1 MNVYEATFEK
11 NPLVSNTET
20 FLAKDWAE
28 ATTKAAKLL
37 ESQKEGNKHPNQVEL
52 VSLKKLCEL
61 SEVA

>member
-1 MNVYEATFEK
+1 MNVYEATFER
-11 NPLVSNTET
+11 NSLVSTTET
-20 FLAKDWAE
+20 FLAKDWTE

-37 ESQKEGNKHPNQVEL
+37 ESKKEGSKTLNQVEL